1 MKVNIENPG
10 LREVDKRKE
19 QWFRVKDFLDDIHTF
34 HKIDVLAQTVCNQS
48 GFYIGLLDFRALTEE
63 TEIIYPVFSMGELKE
78 FVNKAEELANFN
90 NRYPNK
96 REERMKYYIYNCL
109 FPRTI
114 EMEESRL
121 TPLLP
126 EEKDKWSLF
135 GHKYDGMVRI
145 SAIVPRCVV
154 KNNVPFCEYEDL
166 LEEATTNDK
175 T

>member
-10 LREVDKRKE
+10 LQELDKHKE

-34 HKIDVLAQTVCNQS
+34 YKIEVLSQTVSKQS
-48 GFYIGLLDFRALTEE
+48 EFYIGLLDFRALTEE

-78 FVNKAEELANFN
+78 FVNKGEELANPN

-96 REERMKYYIYNCL
+96 REERMRYYIYNCL

-114 EMEESRL
+114 EMKESQL
-121 TPLLP
+121 TSYLP
-126 EEKDKWSLF
+126 DEKDKWSLF
-135 GHKYDGMVRI
+135 GHKHDGMVFI
-145 SAIVPRCVV
+145 SAIIPRCVV
-154 KNNVPFCEYEDL
+154 KNNVLFCEYDDL
-166 LEEATTNDK
+166 VEKATADDK